1 MRILFATD
9 GFRPARAGEEMIV
22 GLFDRAKV
30 QIEVFSV
37 EPDPVVIRPTMDGY
51 LDLTRGDMP
60 VLGAEAVAHET
71 AERLAKK
78 GFTTTFDAGKGDP
91 VDEILSAAEKG
102 AFDLIVLGASH
113 DSWLG
118 NTLLGS
124 VSTHVLHGA
133 RRPVLVAH
141 RPPSGRARILFGVDG
156 SAGAASAIE
165 FATNILDTSR
175 CTTEVAMVVHH
186 PIAAGSASPVGF
198 PTPVSYSGIAERERI
213 EAARHLIQRAG
224 RPLKDAGFAVDESV
238 LVGGITSH
246 LLKEA
251 ENIGADL
258 VVVGS
263 RGLGT
268 VRRTLMGSIS
278 EQMARHAPAAL
289 IFRPTDP

>member
-51 LDLTRGDMP
+51 LDLTRSDMP
-60 VLGAEAVAHET
+60 VLGAEAVARE
-71 AERLAKK
+71 AADRLAKE
-78 GFTTTFDAGKGDP
+78 GFTTTFDAANGDP

-165 FATNILDTSR
+165 FATNILDAAR

-186 PIAAGSASPVGF
+186 PIAAAYPVGF
-198 PTPVSYSGIAERERI
+198 PTPVSYSGNSERERI
-213 EAARHLIQRAG
+213 EAARRLIQRAG
-224 RPLKDAGFAVDESV
+224 RPLKDAGFAVDEAV
-238 LVGGITSH
+238 LVGGITSQ

-268 VRRTLMGSIS
+268 MRRTLMGSTS
-278 EQMARHAPAAL
+278 EQMARHAPAGL
-289 IFRPTDP
+289 VSRPRDP